1 MPFGVHPGM
10 LATLLI
16 VLVGILVGNA
26 VVTAIR
32 RLPRDG
38 QQDDGGSGASA
49 GEETHADRS

>member
-1 MPFGVHPGM
+1 M

-38 QQDDGGSGASA
+38 QQDDGGSGAAA